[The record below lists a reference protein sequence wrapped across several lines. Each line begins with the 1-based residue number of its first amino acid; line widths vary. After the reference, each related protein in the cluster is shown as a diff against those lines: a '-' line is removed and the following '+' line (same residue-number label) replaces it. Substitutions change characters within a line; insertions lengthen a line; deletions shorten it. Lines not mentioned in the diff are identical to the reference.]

1 MFGIV
6 SWLWIF
12 LFVGAV
18 SLGLFLGPLSA
29 RAKSRWGVALAALHP
44 LTSVGLF
51 YSLAV
56 HMHRSLGGWPT
67 ANGLLGD
74 NCARLRALV

>member
-1 MFGIV
+1 MFGIA

-29 RAKSRWGVALAALHP
+29 RAKSRWGVAVAALHP

-56 HMHRSLGGWPT
+56 HMHREGVEQADRGERVQRRRGYAP
-67 ANGLLGD
+67 A
-74 NCARLRALV
+74 